1 MQVVTFVVV
10 LLGVVAEAAPGPV
23 VVTGATGRTG
33 FQVYNL
39 MKNIKG
45 REVRALVRNATKARD
60 LLKCTKCDES
70 EGIFEGDITKP
81 ETLKAV
87 MAGASALIIATSAA
101 PHMDDKGKL
110 VFNKGAEP
118 IDIDWHGAQNQL
130 TAFAERAK
138 YEGSGAAGK
147 GQIALISTAGT
158 ETPEDSKGEYF
169 MDYIGFYKLNF
180 EAELMT
186 SGIPFTIIKPCGL
199 DYSGTEPAQKELVT
213 GHDGSIAGFGHSIAR
228 ADVARLMVAA
238 IEMPAMS
245 AGLRFDVCSKDGT
258 PTTDAQLG
266 AVLQTAKYPWQKQQ
280 PVV

>member
-1 MQVVTFVVV
+1 MQVFTFVVV

-39 MKNIKG
+39 MKSKG
-45 REVRALVRNATKARD
+45 GEVRALVRNATKARD
-60 LLKCTKCDES
+60 LLKCVKCDES

-87 MAGASALIIATSAA
+87 MAGASALMIATSAA
-101 PHMDDKGKL
+101 PHMDDKGHL
-110 VFNKGAEP
+110 VFSKGAEP
-118 IDIDWHGAQNQL
+118 VDIDWHGAQNQL
-130 TAFAERAK
+130 TAFAER
-138 YEGSGAAGK
+138 SGAAGK

-158 ETPEDSKGEYF
+158 ETPEDPKAKYF

-180 EAELMT
+180 EAELMS

-199 DYSGTEPAQKELVT
+199 DYSGTDPGQKELVT
-213 GHDGSIAGFGHSIAR
+213 GHDGSIDVNPPAIAR

-266 AVLQTAKYPWQKQQ
+266 AVLQKAKLPWQSQQ
-280 PVV
+280 QLV

>member
-1 MQVVTFVVV
+1 MQVLTFVVV
-10 LLGVVAEAAPGPV
+10 LLGAVAEAAPGPV

-33 FQVYNL
+33 FQMYNL
-39 MKNIKG
+39 MKNDHIQYKG
-45 REVRALVRNATKARD
+45 RAVRALVRNATKARD
-60 LLKCTKCDES
+60 LLKCVKCDES

-87 MAGASALIIATSAA
+87 MAGASALMIATSAA
-101 PHMDDKGKL
+101 PHMDAKGQL

-118 IDIDWHGAQNQL
+118 VDIDWHGAQNQL
-130 TAFAERAK
+130 TAFAER
-138 YEGSGAAGK
+138 SGAAGK

-158 ETPEDSKGEYF
+158 ETPEDAKGKYF
-169 MDYIGFYKLNF
+169 MDYTYFYKLNF
-180 EAELMT
+180 EGALMS

-199 DYSGTEPAQKELVT
+199 DYSGTEPGQKELVS
-213 GHDGSIAGFGHSIAR
+213 GHDGSIAPPAPQAIAR

-238 IEMPAMS
+238 IEMPAIS

-266 AVLQTAKYPWQKQQ
+266 AVLQNAKLPWQRQQ
-280 PVV
+280 QVV

>member
-23 VVTGATGRTG
+23 VLTGATGRTG

-39 MKNIKG
+39 MKNKG
-45 REVRALVRNATKARD
+45 QEVRALVRNATKARD

-101 PHMDDKGKL
+101 PHMDAKGQL

-130 TAFAERAK
+130 TAFAER
-138 YEGSGAAGK
+138 SGAAGK

-158 ETPEDSKGEYF
+158 ETPEDPKGKYF

-186 SGIPFTIIKPCGL
+186 SGIPFTIVKPCGL
-199 DYSGTEPAQKELVT
+199 DYSGTEPGQKEIVT
-213 GHDGSIAGFGHSIAR
+213 GHDGSIDVKPSAIAR

-238 IEMPAMS
+238 IETPAIS

-266 AVLQTAKYPWQKQQ
+266 AVLQAAKYPWQSKQ